1 MTDLASSIKLNPT
14 NINIR
19 PLPSSQYALKLG
31 LTPHLLTQDPITS
44 GTIRKD
50 GDSAFEVTVPVGGT
64 IELEVEVDRDGL
76 ERVGGREMSI
86 TQEIELEGTIQEVIV
101 NAFRRVCLL

>member
-1 MTDLASSIKLNPT
+1 MTDLTSSIKLNPT

-31 LTPHLLTQDPITS
+31 LTPHLLIKDSIIF
-44 GTIRKD
+44 GNIRRD

>member
-1 MTDLASSIKLNPT
+1 M
-14 NINIR
+14 
-19 PLPSSQYALKLG
+19 
-31 LTPHLLTQDPITS
+31 
-44 GTIRKD
+44 
-50 GDSAFEVTVPVGGT
+50 GGT

>member
-86 TQEIELEGTIQEVIV
+86 TQEIDLEEMIKGTII
-101 NAFRRVCLL
+101 NALRRVCLL

>member
-44 GTIRKD
+44 VCIRKD

-64 IELEVEVDRDGL
+64 IELEVEVDRVGL